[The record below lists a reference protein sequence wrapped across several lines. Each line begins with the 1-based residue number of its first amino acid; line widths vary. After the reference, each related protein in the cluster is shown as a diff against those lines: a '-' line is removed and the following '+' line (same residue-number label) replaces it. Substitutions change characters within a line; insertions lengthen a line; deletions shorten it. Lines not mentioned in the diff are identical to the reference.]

1 MVKELSAAE
10 RGTGLKKVVPARVKS
25 WWDNE
30 IEAAIEERWR
40 SCRSL
45 RRAQR
50 NCRSRSE
57 IGKVLEVY
65 KSKRH
70 VVKNIIRQKKEED
83 RARTLRFIQ
92 ENGGTWCK
100 LFWSDLKRQ
109 GKKRSECTME
119 IKNHEGDLFT
129 DQENVKERKTKEVL
143 GEVEWCR
150 KAY

>member
-50 NCRSRSE
+50 NCKSRSE
-57 IGKVLEVY
+57 IGKAWEVY
-65 KSKRH
+65 ESKRH
-70 VVKNIIRQKKEED
+70 VVKKIIRQKKEED
-83 RARTLRFIQ
+83 RARMLRFIQ

-100 LFWSDLKRQ
+100 LF
-109 GKKRSECTME
+109 
-119 IKNHEGDLFT
+119 
-129 DQENVKERKTKEVL
+129 
-143 GEVEWCR
+143 
-150 KAY
+150 